1 MSDSPAAPPAGSPED
16 DDNLIY
22 FNGIDGETGQYAVA
36 PRTIDDMANIARGN
50 PRLTPMTDVRGET
63 PTRAFG
69 LPPGVDYQ
77 KLDEAG
83 WGVIFHENAAPEIQS
98 ALEPLLAI
106 RKKAAGALYKAL
118 DYKTGEQTRDW
129 YRRHDAAPG
138 QSDPDTVPYYLLI
151 VGAPD
156 DIPFEFQYLLGV
168 DYAVGRLSFATA
180 DEYARYAE
188 SIARYESAAAIANAK
203 KIAYW
208 GTRHVGDGATQL
220 SSTQLI
226 GPLANGDPARSGR
239 LGKPAH
245 AAFGF
250 DHELFL
256 ADAATK
262 DALRSQFGGDR
273 PPALVFTASH
283 GMQFTAGG
291 ATQQGAQGALLCQ
304 DWSGFGRVSADD
316 YLAASDIADDANVG
330 GMVAFFFAC
339 FAAGTPKADQF
350 FLKAADMGTT
360 LPPLA
365 PQPFVAALPRRLL
378 GHPKGS
384 ALAVIGHIDRAWGYS
399 IQSPG
404 MAGSQIIPFRSGL
417 GFMMSGDPVGHVVKD
432 QFGGRFAAL
441 SAELSTVL
449 APNAPKISDRDLVT
463 YWLERNDAQNYVVL
477 GDPAARL
484 RVDKLS

>member
-1 MSDSPAAPPAGSPED
+1 
-16 DDNLIY
+16 
-22 FNGIDGETGQYAVA
+22 
-36 PRTIDDMANIARGN
+36 
-50 PRLTPMTDVRGET
+50 MTDVRGES

-83 WGVIFHENAAPEIQS
+83 WGAIFHENAAAEIRS

-106 RKKAAGALYKAL
+106 RKKAAGALYREL
-118 DYKTGEQTRDW
+118 DYKSGEQTRDW
-129 YRRHDAAPG
+129 YRRHDVAPG
-138 QSDPDTVPYYLLI
+138 QSDPETVPYYLLI
-151 VGAPD
+151 VGSPD

-168 DYAVGRLSFATA
+168 DYAVGRLSFVTA

-220 SSTQLI
+220 SSAQLI

-245 AAFGF
+245 AALGF

-262 DALRSQFGGDR
+262 DALLSQFGGDR

-291 ATQQGAQGALLCQ
+291 STQQGAQGALLCQ

-316 YLAASDIADDANVG
+316 YLAASDIPDDANVG

-339 FAAGTPKADQF
+339 FAAGTPKTDQF
-350 FLKAADMGTT
+350 FLNAANMGTT

-404 MAGSQIIPFRSGL
+404 MAGSQTIPFRSGL
-417 GFMMSGDPVGHVVKD
+417 GFMMEGDPIGHVVKD

-449 APNAPKISDRDLVT
+449 APGAPKISDRDLVT

-484 RVDKLS
+484 RVDKLA